1 METKEAGM
9 KATLTIL
16 AVVLIALV
24 GYAAVPH
31 AGDASEKTTGAEPT
45 ADEQVAMYEEMCALS
60 AAARAE
66 RQEEKSL
73 YERLGGEEKIHEMVA
88 EIVRLHT
95 ENEDLDYI
103 MEGVDIDK
111 LVDGVTVFF
120 AAGTGGKATYDG
132 PSLTESHEHMKLTN
146 ALFLSAGG
154 DVVQGMKNTG
164 MGEDEINEMMCIFMA
179 LRSQVVMSDEH
190 DHSDHTGHGH

>member
-1 METKEAGM
+1 M
-9 KATLTIL
+9 KTTLTLL

-24 GYAAVPH
+24 GYAAAPH
-31 AGDASEKTTGAEPT
+31 AGDASETSTGAEPT
-45 ADEQVAMYEEMCALS
+45 ADEQVAALEEMCTAS
-60 AAARAE
+60 AEARTA

-88 EIVRLHT
+88 EIVRLHQ

-120 AAGTGGKATYDG
+120 AAGTGGDAKYDG
-132 PSLTESHEHMKLTN
+132 PSLTDSHEHMKLTN

-164 MGEDEINEMMCIFMA
+164 MGEDEINEMMCIFMS
-179 LRSQVVMSDEH
+179 LRSQVVLPDGH
-190 DHSDHTGHGH
+190 DHSEHKGHGH